1 MRAPRVLSICMIAF
15 LCSCGTPEE
24 KADQTYDTAADQLIA
39 EFDGKVDKKA
49 VDKVLEL
56 SKKITLD
63 WRSKG
68 ITNYITTLKAQLK
81 GMGKECKKLDD
92 IEDFTIGQVLPGLE
106 DWDLAP
112 KDSTTT
118 SVTYALKDDNPN
130 KKYEK
135 CPPIAQKGDLSCVL
149 IVDTAALMAQKNI
162 SPSAIQAAVDN
173 MLDADAL
180 LKDEDKKF
188 KDYAKSYL
196 SNLATQIHKYG
207 IDVATVRAE
216 YTMRKE
222 GVCDNKVIDGKEIAK
237 LRGIEDATIVL
248 RRLVGLKD
256 FEVRPKGSE
265 CLKLGSAGTA
275 TNSKIDKEIKK
286 YVEDVKKD
294 STKAFCSDMSNTN
307 PNVIA
312 IYKAFE
318 DGLKRG
324 VKAQLATVWIGTFR
338 NGRPW
343 RIKGKVIV
351 VKIDGCHAK
360 DQIKYTT
367 SPLVLDLD
375 RDGLDLTTTRVEFDL
390 RATGQVQKV
399 TWAGKREG
407 FLALDSNNDGRITSG
422 RELFGNHTLCGLETC
437 SDGAVAL
444 AMHDGNK
451 DGRIDSGDA
460 VFWSL
465 QVWVDANGDGES
477 SASELKTLADHGI
490 TAISLKAT
498 PMNKQVE
505 GGKISLSLKVEA
517 KGGAMTAYDV
527 WFHNNASPGFRA
539 PLH

>member
-1 MRAPRVLSICMIAF
+1 MRAPRLLSICMIAF

-39 EFDGKVDKKA
+39 EYDGTVDKKA
-49 VDKVLEL
+49 VDRVLEL

-68 ITNYITTLKAQLK
+68 IDNYVTTLKSYLKSK
-81 GMGKECKKLDD
+81 GMVSAKLDD
-92 IEDFTIGQVLPGLE
+92 IEDFTIGQLLPGLE

-112 KDSTTT
+112 KGSGTS
-118 SVTYALKDDNPN
+118 SVTYALKDGNPN

-135 CPPIAQKGDLSCVL
+135 CPPIAQKGDLSCVM
-149 IVDTAALMAQKNI
+149 IVDTAKLLAEKNI
-162 SPSAIQAAVDN
+162 NPSSIQAAVDN
-173 MLDADAL
+173 MLDGDSL

-196 SNLATQIHKYG
+196 TNLATKIHKFG
-207 IDVATVRAE
+207 IDIATVRAE

-222 GVCDNKVIDGKEIAK
+222 KVCDNKVIDGKEISK
-237 LRGIEDATIVL
+237 LRGIEDSTIVL
-248 RRLVGLKD
+248 RNLVGLKD
-256 FEVRPKGSE
+256 FQVRPAGSE
-265 CLKLGSAGTA
+265 CLKLGSAGKA
-275 TNSKIDKEIKK
+275 TNAKIDKAIKEHIKK
-286 YVEDVKKD
+286 TKD
-294 STKAFCSDMSNTN
+294 KNPFCSDMSNTN

-324 VKAQLATVWIGTFR
+324 IKAQLATVWIGTFR

-343 RIKGKVIV
+343 SIKGKVIV

-375 RDGLDLTTTRVEFDL
+375 RDGLDLTTSRVEFDL
-390 RATGQVQKV
+390 RATGQMQKV

-407 FLALDSNNDGRITSG
+407 FLVLDNNNDGRITSG
-422 RELFGNHTLCGLETC
+422 RELFGNHSLCGLDTC
-437 SDGAVAL
+437 ADGAAAL
-444 AMHDGNK
+444 AQHDANK
-451 DGRIDSGDA
+451 DGRINSADA
-460 VFWSL
+460 VFWNL
-465 QVWVDANGDGES
+465 RVWVDANGDGES
-477 SASELKTLADHGI
+477 QASELKTLADHGI
-490 TAISLKAT
+490 TSIGLKAKY
-498 PMNKQVE
+498 MDKQVK
-505 GGKISLSLKVEA
+505 GGKISLTLQVEA

-539 PLH
+539 PLP